1 VETGLSV
8 TAKLLSLPEAAELAA
23 LRAWHEGLSSR
34 DAVAR
39 YLGQARS
46 AGQSSRGVI
55 GAIRRDIAAFARSRH
70 RDDLAK
76 LFTGPARKGP
86 AAARAVATAI
96 EQLRS
101 APVPVPLIGDGVDHW
116 LEPRVAAALRKAG
129 IKTLADLTLR
139 VPRRRRWWVDI
150 DGIGKAGARRI
161 EAFFAAHE
169 DLTDRARALLVTQAP
184 SDVVPWEKLVVPH
197 EVDGTVGLHRAPRA
211 SCALRAN
218 NDYEAVQAWL
228 SLHEAPATQRAYRK
242 EAERLILWAIVE
254 RGVALSSLA
263 TEDAVTYRAFL
274 RQPTPRQRWVGPA
287 SPRHSAEWRPF
298 AGGLSTRS
306 RAYALSVLSSMFRW
320 LIEQRYVLANPFA
333 GIKVRGARQTTLD
346 TTRSFSE
353 GEWKLVR
360 TVAEGLEWTYGW
372 QPGAAQRLRFL
383 IDFSYSTGLRAG
395 ELVHA
400 KLGSIEVDAHGD
412 TWLHVVGKGSKAG
425 KVVLPGL
432 ARGVLDRDLAQR
444 GLPVTPAKWNPA
456 TPLLGSL
463 DGEGGHHAQA
473 AVGDREE
480 VLRRDGR
487 RLGGYESGVGREAA
501 PGHAALD
508 AAHARHPCTSARRRT
523 DHRARQPAA
532 RVLVDHVHVPALGRS
547 SPGQADRWGIRG
559 ACGVT
564 GRGRLK
570 RVNLHR
576 KHKGSPRAGF
586 ASACR
591 G

>member
-1 VETGLSV
+1 MT
-8 TAKLLSLPEAAELAA
+8 
-23 LRAWHEGLSSR
+23 
-34 DAVAR
+34 R
-39 YLGQARS
+39 YLSEARPP
-46 AGQSSRGVI
+46 GQSSRGLI

-86 AAARAVATAI
+86 AAARAVAAAV

-101 APVPVPLIGDGVDHW
+101 AAVPVPLIGDGVDDW
-116 LEPRVAAALRKAG
+116 LEPRVAAVLRKAG
-129 IKTLADLTLR
+129 VKTLADLTLR
-139 VPRRRRWWVDI
+139 VPRRRRWWAGI
-150 DGIGKAGARRI
+150 NGIGAAGARRI

-169 DLTDRARALLVTQAP
+169 DLTDRARALLVTSAP

-197 EVDGTVGLHRAPRA
+197 EVDGTMGLHRAPRA
-211 SCALRAN
+211 SCVLRAN
-218 NDYEAVQAWL
+218 NDYDAVQAWL

-263 TEDAVTYRAFL
+263 TEDAVAYRAFL
-274 RQPTPRQRWVGPA
+274 RQPSPRQRWVGPA
-287 SPRHSAEWRPF
+287 APRTSAEWRPF

-306 RAYALSVLSSMFRW
+306 RAYSLSVLSSMFRW

-333 GIKVRGARQTTLD
+333 GIKVRGARQATLD

-360 TVAEGLEWTYGW
+360 TVAQGLEWSYGW
-372 QPGAAQRLRFL
+372 QPSAAQRLRFL

-400 KLGSIEVDAHGD
+400 TLGSIEVDAHGG

-432 ARGVLDRDLAQR
+432 ARGALDRHLAQR
-444 GLPVTPAKWNPA
+444 GLPVTPTKWNPA

-463 DGEGGHHAQA
+463 EGEAGITPKRLWAIVKRLFA
-473 AVGDREE
+473 TTANVLGDTNPALAEK
-480 VLRRDGR
+480 LRRATPHWMRHTHATHALQRGAELTTVRDNLRHASLSTTSMYLHSDDLR
-487 RLGGYESGVGREAA
+487 RAKQIGGAFEA
-501 PGHAALD
+501 
-508 AAHARHPCTSARRRT
+508 
-523 DHRARQPAA
+523 PAA
-532 RVLVDHVHVPALGRS
+532 
-547 SPGQADRWGIRG
+547 
-559 ACGVT
+559 
-564 GRGRLK
+564 
-570 RVNLHR
+570 
-576 KHKGSPRAGF
+576 
-586 ASACR
+586 
-591 G
+591 